1 MRVPEART
9 QSIAAS
15 SAPPSTEVHQGQMP
29 LREMIRLRARS
40 AAEGRHVLAQDVPG
54 EGVELVELVEVPAVL
69 RACHRHHHQWGDTL
83 RGVLGLD
90 RPGGDV
96 DTDVVHPPACSDRD
110 DGRVDG
116 LSFRAG
122 EEEFPGVAEDEAQAG
137 DGGLF
142 VHLFRDGEGEAFE
155 LGAVEPV
162 ERRGLVPLAAFL
174 ALPSCMA
181 SVEEGLP

>member
-69 RACHRHHHQWGDTL
+69 RACHRHHHQWGTPSGAYWAWTVREVMSTL
-83 RGVLGLD
+83 
-90 RPGGDV
+90 
-96 DTDVVHPPACSDRD
+96 T
-110 DGRVDG
+110 
-116 LSFRAG
+116 LSIRQRA
-122 EEEFPGVAEDEAQAG
+122 VIAMT
-137 DGGLF
+137 
-142 VHLFRDGEGEAFE
+142 
-155 LGAVEPV
+155 
-162 ERRGLVPLAAFL
+162 AA
-174 ALPSCMA
+174 SMA
-181 SVEEGLP
+181 